1 MIRGE
6 VAELRRRNRRT
17 IAFAVAAA
25 AIVAAPTLVVA
36 TRVIDFGSAEPA
48 LIDFGSAEPAPP
60 DYRAVVERFNES
72 KYRPAVEASE
82 TRVVSRP
89 MIHGR
94 RHMLMVAPRRSGGH
108 CFGLIEHGR
117 GGGFSCAD
125 AGEPVSAGG
134 GNGAYFG
141 SLGSREAAR
150 VHVLYKNVAPIGA
163 DVVWISEPIDA
174 GFFAVGVPSCPR
186 PRGVV
191 VSDSEGRELAR
202 RQIPWSR
209 CQSRPDDGSAYADDL
224 DRSRPDDG

>member
-1 MIRGE
+1 MNRGE
-6 VAELRRRNRRT
+6 VAELKRRNRRT
-17 IAFAVAAA
+17 IASAVAAA

-48 LIDFGSAEPAPP
+48 PA
-60 DYRAVVERFNES
+60 DYRAVFERFNES
-72 KYRPAVEASE
+72 IPGPAVEASE

-94 RHMLMVAPRRSGGH
+94 RHLLMVAPRHGRGY

-117 GGGFSCAD
+117 GGSFFCAD

-141 SLGSREAAR
+141 SVGSREAAH
-150 VHVLYKNVAPIGA
+150 VDVLYKNGAPIGA
-163 DVVWISEPIDA
+163 DVIWISGPINA
-174 GFFAVGVPSCPR
+174 GFFALGIPRCPR

-202 RQIPWSR
+202 QQIPWSR
-209 CQSRPDDGSAYADDL
+209 C
-224 DRSRPDDG
+224 

>member
-6 VAELRRRNRRT
+6 VAEPRRRNRRT
-17 IAFAVAAA
+17 IASAVAAA
-25 AIVAAPTLVVA
+25 AIVAATTLVVA
-36 TRVIDFGSAEPA
+36 TRVIDVGSGEPA
-48 LIDFGSAEPAPP
+48 PIDFGSAEPAPP

-94 RHMLMVAPRRSGGH
+94 RHMLMVAPRRGGGH

-125 AGEPVSAGG
+125 AGQPVSAGG

-150 VHVLYKNVAPIGA
+150 VHVLYKNGAPIGA

-174 GFFAVGVPSCPR
+174 GFFAVGIPSCPH

-191 VSDSEGRELAR
+191 VRDSEGRELAR

-209 CQSRPDDGSAYADDL
+209 C
-224 DRSRPDDG
+224 